1 MQNTLKKL
9 RQLHLKAYTLM
20 ESLVTLSVVS
30 FLVLSLS
37 GTVQQIFQ
45 KTQETIFFMSFEQ
58 LYTDSQQLALY
69 SRQGLVLQIQSE
81 EISNGYQTLAV
92 PDSVQLVQ
100 PLRLNFQANGGNS
113 SLAKVQFQTQDGL
126 VQYQLYLGSGRYKH
140 SKR

>member
-113 SLAKVQFQTQDGL
+113 SLAKVQFQSQDGL
-126 VQYQLYLGSGRYKH
+126 VQYQFYLGSGRYKH